1 MKPMFHNGLYAFLQ
15 CGCIGLL
22 AGGAGFLFLRSDIFG
37 PSTQINA
44 GHLKKGGE
52 IIVYII
58 FGISAGM
65 IIGNMIYL
73 QRSGTKKSRLT

>member
-1 MKPMFHNGLYAFLQ
+1 M
-15 CGCIGLL
+15 
-22 AGGAGFLFLRSDIFG
+22 FLRSDIFG